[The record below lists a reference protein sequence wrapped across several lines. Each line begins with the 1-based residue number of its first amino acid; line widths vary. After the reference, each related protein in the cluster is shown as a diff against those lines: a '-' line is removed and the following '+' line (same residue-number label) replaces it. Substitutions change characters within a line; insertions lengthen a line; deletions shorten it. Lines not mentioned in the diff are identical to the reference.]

1 MKFMSKVKVGF
12 VGVGGIA
19 EVHLENVSKNSDAV
33 IVAVCDI
40 VEESAKK
47 KGLQYNAASYTD
59 LDAMLEKE
67 TLDAVFVCVPPFAHD
82 EIEEKIVQRGIHLLV
97 EKPLGLDLETV
108 RRKAKVI
115 KNSGVICGAGYCL
128 RYLDTVAKAKEYLKD
143 KKIAMVRGHY
153 ITSFVQTPWYRE
165 MSKSGGQLVEQ
176 STHTLDLM
184 RYLAGDIDNVY
195 ANMSLQVLSDIPN
208 IDVPD
213 VTSVNMTFTSGAVGH
228 LDSSFT
234 QCDHRS
240 GVEILGKDFRVVIDG
255 TNLTIVDRDSSITY
269 KSKVDFYQEQDRRFI
284 EAVIKG
290 DPGLL
295 LSDYEDGARTLAATL
310 ASNKSNK
317 VGLPIKL
324 SSLTKDK
331 ITL

>member
-1 MKFMSKVKVGF
+1 MSKVKVGF

-19 EVHLENVSKNSDAV
+19 GVHLENVSKNSDAV

-40 VEESAKK
+40 VEESVKK
-47 KGLQYNAASYTD
+47 KGLQYNAAAYTD
-59 LDAMLEKE
+59 LDTMLEKE
-67 TLDAVFVCVPPFAHD
+67 TLDAVFVCVPPFAHGG
-82 EIEEKIVQRGIHLLV
+82 IEEKIAQRGIHLLV
-97 EKPLGLDLETV
+97 EKPLGLDLEEV
-108 RRKAKVI
+108 QRKAKVI
-115 KNSGVICGAGYCL
+115 KNSGVICGVGYCL
-128 RYLDTVAKAKEYLKD
+128 RYLDTVAKAKDYLKD

-153 ITSFVQTPWYRE
+153 ITSFVPTPWYRE

-195 ANMSLQVLSDIPN
+195 ANMSMQVLSDIPN
-208 IDVPD
+208 IDIPD

-234 QCDHRS
+234 QCDHRT

-255 TNLTIVDRDSSITY
+255 TNLTIVDKDSSITY
-269 KSKVDFYQEQDRRFI
+269 KSKVDFYREQDRRFI

-295 LSDYEDGARTLAATL
+295 LSDYEDGAKTLAVTL
-310 ASNKSNK
+310 ASNKSNE

>member
-1 MKFMSKVKVGF
+1 MSKVKVGF

-19 EVHLENVSKNSDAV
+19 GVHLENVSKNSDAE

-47 KGLQYNAASYTD
+47 KGLQYNAAAYTD
-59 LDAMLEKE
+59 LDAMLDNE
-67 TLDAVFVCVPPFAHD
+67 TLDAVFVCVPPFAHGD
-82 EIEEKIVQRGIHLLV
+82 IEGKIAKRGIHLLV

-108 RRKAKVI
+108 QKKAKVI
-115 KNSGVICGAGYCL
+115 EDSGVICGVGYCL
-128 RYLDTVAKAKEYLKD
+128 RYLDTVAKAKDYLKD

-153 ITSFVQTPWYRE
+153 ITSFVPTPWYRE
-165 MSKSGGQLVEQ
+165 MNKSGGQLVEQ

-208 IDVPD
+208 IDIPD

-228 LDSSFT
+228 LDSSII
-234 QCDHRS
+234 QPDHRS
-240 GVEILGKDFRVVIDG
+240 GVEILGKDFRVQIDG
-255 TNLTIVDRDSSITY
+255 TNLTIVDKDSSITY
-269 KSKVDFYQEQDRRFI
+269 KSKVDFYQEQDKRFI

-290 DPGLL
+290 DPDLL
-295 LSDYEDGARTLAATL
+295 LSDYEDGAKTLAASL
-310 ASNKSNK
+310 ASNKSNE

-324 SSLTKDK
+324 SSLAKDK
-331 ITL
+331 INTL

>member
-1 MKFMSKVKVGF
+1 MSKVKVGF

-19 EVHLENVSKNSDAV
+19 GVHLENVSKNSDAV

-40 VEESAKK
+40 VEDNAKQ
-47 KGLQYNAASYTD
+47 KGLQYNATAYTD
-59 LDAMLEKE
+59 LDVMLEKE

-115 KNSGVICGAGYCL
+115 KNSGVICGTGYCL

-213 VTSVNMTFTSGAVGH
+213 VTSVNLTFTSGAVGH